1 MCNINHPKF
10 PARFVQKM
18 SMTKIKLLS
27 VTSVN
32 FGFILNVA
40 TLITLI
46 IGIFKAVMNPGI
58 E

>member
-1 MCNINHPKF
+1 MCNINRPKF
-10 PARFVQKM
+10 PARFVQNM

-46 IGIFKAVMNPGI
+46 IGIFKTVMNPGI

>member
-1 MCNINHPKF
+1 MCNINRPNF

-46 IGIFKAVMNPGI
+46 IGIFKTVMNPGI